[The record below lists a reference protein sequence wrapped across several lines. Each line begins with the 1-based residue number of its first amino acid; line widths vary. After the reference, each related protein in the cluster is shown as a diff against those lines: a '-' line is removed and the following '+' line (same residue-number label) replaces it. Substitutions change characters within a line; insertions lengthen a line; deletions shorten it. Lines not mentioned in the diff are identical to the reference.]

1 MKEADEMQKEII
13 RFGTNLK
20 ILRNKN
26 EMTQE
31 QLAEKIYVQRQTIAN
46 WEGGKGN
53 PTMDSLVL
61 LHEIFDISVDELLFG
76 KSPTTKRVVVSED
89 FMKFLN
95 PKPYIESITEVGF
108 YEIIDS
114 DLYEFFP
121 AARFDFS
128 DIMGIAVGLKEKGY
142 RVQEVFSN
150 GFGIFLSTDEE
161 VSKFGD
167 VLYDIIDCFMH
178 FEKEKPA
185 VAYADQMQE
194 KVDERIVQLLH
205 ETEFELFGECP
216 YYWIDDQDRIRGY
229 GKTEDECRE
238 QAKEQGCAV
247 CEILKNE

>member
-1 MKEADEMQKEII
+1 MQKEII

-31 QLAEKIYVQRQTIAN
+31 QLAEKIYVSRQTIAN
-46 WEGGKGN
+46 WEGGQGN
-53 PTMDSLVL
+53 PTMDSIAL
-61 LHEIFDISVDELLFG
+61 LHEIFDISVDELMYG
-76 KSPTTKRVVVSED
+76 KSPTTKRVVVSEN

-95 PKPYIESITEVGF
+95 PQPYIDSIKEVGF

-121 AARFDFS
+121 AARFDFAN
-128 DIMGIAVGLKEKGY
+128 IMGIAVGLKEKGY
-142 RVQEVFSN
+142 RIQEVFSN
-150 GFGIFLSTDEE
+150 GFGIFLSTGEE
-161 VSKFGD
+161 VSKFCD

-178 FEKEKPA
+178 FEKEKTA
-185 VAYADQMQE
+185 VAYAEEMQE

-205 ETEFELFGECP
+205 ETELKLFGECP
-216 YYWIDDQDRIRGY
+216 YYWIDNEYRIHGY

-238 QAKEQGCAV
+238 QAKEQGCDTY
-247 CEILKNE
+247 EILKNE